1 MKHIALFFCL
11 ALALAGCAGVGV
23 GPAARTVKYPN
34 AVTPEAQARFNEADG
49 LYRSQRLAE
58 ADAAF
63 ERIIAEFP
71 YTEITDES
79 RFRRGEIAFM
89 RKDYAQAVAFYR
101 QAVSEIE
108 SPRVAPKAHFKAGLA
123 LFHLN
128 RPQEAQE
135 EIAKINRRD
144 ASAVLK
150 LRADSLAVRASKATG
165 TAPNDAIVW
174 YLRLADD
181 YAESQ
186 GVVPTGIPAG
196 ELLSEQAALLEIRRW
211 IGDAGV
217 QASAVEALPM
227 KELKAHRSGGFVSY
241 KLALVYHTSG
251 DTKAATRQLKNFLTT
266 YPKHEYYGAARVL
279 LGELGGA
286 VGEGA
291 GITVGVIL
299 PLSGKY
305 AVYGESALH
314 GIECAIG
321 VYQPCAGPAGM
332 KMVLRDSEATAG
344 GVATAVDELAGE
356 GVVAIVGPL
365 LSSTAMDA
373 AKRAE
378 ELSVPMI
385 TLSQRA
391 GLAEVGDFVFQN
403 SVSDDSEMTT
413 LADHVVS
420 KMGMRRFFIIY
431 PPSKKGS
438 EYRELF
444 TDAVKGLGGSI
455 AGVQIFTPTRVE
467 GGGAVDQLR
476 GRYLAEQQ
484 MQMKVGMDEGEAMID
499 FSVARG
505 SYDAV
510 FVPDSIGVAAY
521 IVQKMA
527 LSTQGRP
534 QQLLGVSRWDDQRLV
549 DGAGPGVN
557 GAVFVDGFYK
567 GAPDEHV
574 ASFVS
579 RFRDAYGIEP
589 TMLEALGYDSMRLL
603 ISAVQ
608 EKGAKRRDTIRE
620 ALARTAHFPGVTGKI
635 TFDDHG
641 RAKKELWVLQ
651 IKDGR
656 IEPAR

>member
-1 MKHIALFFCL
+1 MKRYLVLICL
-11 ALALAGCAGVGV
+11 AFVVSGCGGLGA
-23 GPAARTVKYPN
+23 PARTAKYPN
-34 AVTPEAQARFNEADG
+34 AESPEAQARFAAADT

-63 ERIIAEFP
+63 AQIIAEFP

-89 RKDYAQAVAFYR
+89 RKDYASALDFYR

-108 SPRVAPKAHFKAGLA
+108 SPRVAPKARFKAGLA
-123 LFHLN
+123 LMNLS
-128 RPQEAQE
+128 RPAEALE
-135 EIAKINRRD
+135 EIARIDRRD
-144 ASAVLK
+144 ASAVLR
-150 LRADSLAVRASKATG
+150 LRVDSLGVRASKATG
-165 TAPNDAIVW
+165 VLPNAAIIW
-174 YLRLADD
+174 SLRLSDD

-186 GVVPTGIPAG
+186 GVVPMGIPAG
-196 ELLSEQAALLEIRRW
+196 ELVSQQAALLEVRRW
-211 IGDAGV
+211 IGDSSV
-217 QASAVEALPM
+217 TVEEIEALPM
-227 KELKAHRSGGFVSY
+227 KELKGRRSGGFVAY
-241 KLALVYHTSG
+241 KLALAYHTSG
-251 DTKAATRQLKNFLTT
+251 DTKAATRQLKNFLSA

-279 LGELGGA
+279 LGEVGGA

-332 KMVLRDSEATAG
+332 KIVIRDSESTVSGIAS
-344 GVATAVDELAGE
+344 AVDELAEE

-365 LSSTAMDA
+365 LSATALDA
-373 AKRAE
+373 ARRAQ

-385 TLSQRA
+385 MLSQRS
-391 GLAEVGDFVFQN
+391 GMAEVGEYIFQN

-444 TDAVKGLGGSI
+444 TSAVQGLGGSI
-455 AGVQIFTPTRVE
+455 AGVQLFSPTRVE
-467 GGGAVDQLR
+467 GAGVVDQLR

-484 MQMKVGMDEGEAMID
+484 MQMRQGGMEEREAMID

-510 FVPDSIGVAAY
+510 FVPDSIGIAAY
-521 IVQKMA
+521 IAQKMA

-534 QQLLGVSRWDDQRLV
+534 QLLGVSRWDDQRLV
-549 DGAGPGVN
+549 DSAGNIVN

-608 EKGAKRRDTIRE
+608 EGGAKRRDTIRE
-620 ALARTAHFPGVTGKI
+620 ALARTMHFPGVTGKI
-635 TFDDHG
+635 SFDDSG
-641 RAKKELWVLQ
+641 RAKKELWVLR
-651 IKDGR
+651 IRDGR
-656 IEPAR
+656 IEPAK